1 MKNPNK
7 SNSDLPLTHADGT
20 INGDNPRVCAAF
32 IDAIGMILHTAMSD
46 IMADPDMRDALSKDV
61 KEDLDTIFRTL
72 QLLRHSI
79 GLFEDWGAINQNE
92 LTNKIMSDSVSKKDA
107 LERSDQWRVDF
118 LSAAIRDMGYQ
129 EDLLPEKFQS
139 KAKSRPDAQLSPAES
154 AEKMLS
160 QMRAE
165 GLIG

>member
-7 SNSDLPLTHADGT
+7 NHSDLPLTHADGT

-32 IDAIGMILHTAMSD
+32 IDAIGMILHTAMMD
-46 IMADPDMRDALSKDV
+46 ILADPAMRDALSKDV

-79 GLFEDWGAINQNE
+79 GIFEDWGAINQNE
-92 LTNKIMSDSVSKKDA
+92 LTNKIMTDSISKKDA
-107 LERSDQWRVDF
+107 LGSFVATV
-118 LSAAIRDMGYQ
+118 LRDRGCP
-129 EDLLPEKFQS
+129 EDLLSVLFLS
-139 KAKSRPDAQLSPAES
+139 KAHHLPDAQLSPAES

>member
-1 MKNPNK
+1 
-7 SNSDLPLTHADGT
+7 
-20 INGDNPRVCAAF
+20 
-32 IDAIGMILHTAMSD
+32 
-46 IMADPDMRDALSKDV
+46 MRDALSKDV

-92 LTNKIMSDSVSKKDA
+92 LTNKIMTDSVSKKDA
-107 LERSDQWRVDF
+107 LARSDQWRVDF
-118 LSAAIRDMGYQ
+118 MAAALRDMGYQ
-129 EDLLPEKFQS
+129 GDLIPEKFQS

-160 QMRAE
+160 QMLAE